1 MHGFTDYIRCKRQ
14 MKSCNYSHNLC
25 VYTESR
31 KADNNR
37 CKYQFIHNRNSQ
49 SRYFYCP
56 RNKFQKPRNKCGRNS
71 ADRQNVKKKSAYYTE
86 KKYRSA
92 NGQYISDAVLK
103 CDIEYFTHTSFRCC
117 HSCRR
122 GGVLVSAV
130 KSKQNTDR

>member
-1 MHGFTDYIRCKRQ
+1 

-49 SRYFYCP
+49 PDIFTVPVTNSKSP
-56 RNKFQKPRNKCGRNS
+56 ETS
-71 ADRQNVKKKSAYYTE
+71 ADVTPPTGKMSRKSLLITLKKSTAP
-86 KKYRSA
+86 A

-103 CDIEYFTHTSFRCC
+103 CNIEYFTHTSFGCC